1 MGTARHQQSNGGT
14 EHIVKMAK
22 QNLSAI
28 CEGNYRNWPKLV
40 PQAELALNT
49 SVSSVTGFAPLTLA
63 FGFDPLLPH
72 NHNQP
77 TAIEENIDKARINA
91 AKSQDNME
99 RKTNLSRS
107 LPETI
112 NVGDRVLID
121 REGIKWPADY
131 NNDMKLAH
139 RRLGAF
145 VVKEIDPTRQNY
157 RLELPHNLQIYDWF
171 HISILTKY
179 KPPNTHFPKRISSMI
194 IQENYPETDYEVEQ
208 IVDHRLFRNTK
219 QYLINWRN
227 YGTEFNSW
235 EPETNVNAPDLIEL
249 YIQSR
254 GGVIEFSKKS
264 PRDLTQ
270 SLALTASPQ

>member
-1 MGTARHQQSNGGT
+1 MR
-14 EHIVKMAK
+14 
-22 QNLSAI
+22 
-28 CEGNYRNWPKLV
+28 
-40 PQAELALNT
+40 
-49 SVSSVTGFAPLTLA
+49 
-63 FGFDPLLPH
+63 
-72 NHNQP
+72 
-77 TAIEENIDKARINA
+77 
-91 AKSQDNME
+91 
-99 RKTNLSRS
+99 
-107 LPETI
+107 
-112 NVGDRVLID
+112 
-121 REGIKWPADY
+121 
-131 NNDMKLAH
+131 LAH

-145 VVKEIDPTRQNY
+145 VVKEIDPARQNY

-179 KPPNTHFPKRISSMI
+179 KPPNTHFPKRISSKI

-219 QYLINWRN
+219 QYLIKWRN

-235 EPETNVNAPDLIEL
+235 EPETNDNAPDLIEL